1 MGQGWSKDPAPLA
14 FHSPPPKMKM
24 HGGLLFGN
32 TGNVEQA
39 GIALR
44 SLFCGSPPPKAA
56 SEVSG

>member
-1 MGQGWSKDPAPLA
+1 MGQGWNKDASPLA
-14 FHSPPPKMKM
+14 LHSSPKMKM
-24 HGGLLFGN
+24 PGGLLSGN